1 VSPPS
6 TYAAGSVPAAQIAT
20 LVHEGFETF
29 YAEFMRL
36 TRAARGCFDRG
47 EHLAVQEHQKARIDL
62 YQRYVSRTLAS
73 LTSIPRR
80 RPQDLALWKQAHVEY
95 ARQVGAR
102 VDVEVAETFFNAIT
116 RKVFHTV
123 GVEPEIEFLGDDP
136 TRLPAPDVPGL
147 MRRLPFDAD
156 LPRLMA
162 AILRLP
168 RPALRLRDPEGDA
181 AWLAKRFAKQ
191 CPLLQDGGRFDHVEV
206 CRPLFF
212 RPKEGYVVGRV
223 VRGDRVCPLVIPVQP
238 RPDGMV
244 VDGALLT
251 EAAVMPVFSSTR
263 SYLFVD
269 VRKPSSLVAFLGSIL
284 PQLSPSELYIAI
296 AHHRHGKSLIYREL
310 VEHLQRTDD
319 PLVIAPGI
327 RGLVMTVFTMASYRI
342 VFKLIRDA
350 PAKVGM
356 TREHVRESYRD
367 VFRGQRVGR
376 LADTQEFEF
385 LAFDR
390 ARFDPECLRELLE
403 KAPSLVRVEGSRV
416 VIEHLY
422 IEEKM
427 TPLDLYLASAAE
439 PEAEQALLD
448 YGTAIKELAAHN
460 IFAGDLLWKNFG
472 VDRHGRLVLYDY
484 DEIRPLL
491 DCSFRSIPPAR
502 SWEEELS
509 DQPYWAVRDNDV
521 FPEEWLPFVAPRRPK
536 AVREA
541 FIGAHADLFDPA
553 FWRGVQDD
561 LVAGRVR
568 VSLPY
573 RPRLP
578 ASASASDWPRPSVTV
593 RDWVRSSPLPGV
605 DEGTG

>member
-1 VSPPS
+1 MPV
-6 TYAAGSVPAAQIAT
+6 QIAT

-36 TRAARGCFDRG
+36 TRAARLHFDQG

-62 YQRYVSRTLAS
+62 YQRYVARTLAS
-73 LTSIPRR
+73 LSSITRQHPA
-80 RPQDLALWKQAHVEY
+80 DLGLWKRAHVEY
-95 ARQVGAR
+95 ARQVASR

-123 GVEPEIEFLGDDP
+123 GVEPEIEFLGDEPRMLP
-136 TRLPAPDVPGL
+136 TPEVPGL
-147 MRRLPFDAD
+147 MRRLPFDGD
-156 LPRLMA
+156 LPGLMA
-162 AILRLP
+162 AVLRHP
-168 RPALRLRDPEGDA
+168 RPALRFIDLPGDA
-181 AWLAKRFAKQ
+181 AWLAERFAAE
-191 CPLLQDGGRFDHVEV
+191 CPFVRDGGGFDHVEV

-223 VRGDRVCPLVIPVQP
+223 VRGERACPLVIPVQP
-238 RPDGMV
+238 RHEGMV
-244 VDGALLT
+244 VDGALFT

-269 VRKPSSLVAFLGSIL
+269 VRKPAALVAFLGSIL
-284 PQLSPSELYIAI
+284 PQLGPSELYIAI

-310 VEHLQRTDD
+310 VDHLRSTDD

-327 RGLVMTVFTMASYRI
+327 RGLVMTVFTMESYRN

-350 PAKVGM
+350 PAKAGM
-356 TREHVRESYRD
+356 TRAHVVESYRD

-376 LADTQEFEF
+376 LADTQQFEF

-390 ARFDPECLRELLE
+390 ARFDPACLRELQE
-403 KAPSLVRVEGSRV
+403 KAPSIVRVAGDRV

-427 TPLDLYLASAAE
+427 TPLDLHLAAAG
-439 PEAEQALLD
+439 PDAAARALLD

-491 DCSFRSIPPAR
+491 DCDFRPIPAAK

-509 DQPYWAVRDNDV
+509 DQPYYTVREHDV
-521 FPEEWLPFVAPRRPK
+521 FPEEWVPFIAPRRPP
-536 AVREA
+536 ALREA
-541 FIGAHADLFDPA
+541 FMRTHADLFDPEY
-553 FWRGVQDD
+553 WRGVQED

-568 VSLPY
+568 VNLPY
-573 RPRLP
+573 ASRSL
-578 ASASASDWPRPSVTV
+578 ASAGA
-593 RDWVRSSPLPGV
+593 G
-605 DEGTG
+605 EAGEAGG

>member
-1 VSPPS
+1 
-6 TYAAGSVPAAQIAT
+6 VPAAQIAT

-36 TRAARGCFDRG
+36 TRAARLHFVQG

-62 YQRYVSRTLAS
+62 YQRYVQRTLAALS
-73 LTSIPRR
+73 SITRR
-80 RPQDLALWKQAHVEY
+80 RPQELAPWKQAHVEY
-95 ARQVGAR
+95 ARQVASR
-102 VDVEVAETFFNAIT
+102 PDVEVAETFFNAIT
-116 RKVFHTV
+116 RKLFHTR
-123 GVEPEIEFLGDDP
+123 GVEPEIEFLGEDRP
-136 TRLPAPDVPGL
+136 RLPTPETPGL

-156 LPRLMA
+156 LPRLMT
-162 AILRLP
+162 AILRHP
-168 RPALRLRDPEGDA
+168 RPALRWRDERADA
-181 AWLAKRFAKQ
+181 AWLARSMEQ
-191 CPLLQDGGRFDHVEV
+191 RCPLLRDGGGFDHVEV
-206 CRPLFF
+206 LRPLFF
-212 RPKEGYVVGRV
+212 RPKEGYVVARI
-223 VRGDRVCPLVIPVQP
+223 VRGSRVCPLVIPVQP

-244 VDGALLT
+244 VDGVLCT
-251 EAAVMPVFSSTR
+251 EDAVMPVFSSTR

-269 VRKPSSLVAFLGSIL
+269 VRKPSALVAFLGSVL

-310 VEHLQRTDD
+310 VEHLRSTDD

-327 RGLVMTVFTMASYRI
+327 RGLVMTVFTMASYRN

-350 PAKVGM
+350 PAKAGT
-356 TREHVRESYRD
+356 TRAQVRESYRD

-385 LAFDR
+385 LAFER
-390 ARFDPECLRELLE
+390 ARFDPACLRELQD
-403 KAPSLVRVEGSRV
+403 KAPSLVRVEGERV

-427 TPLDLYLASAAE
+427 TPLDLYLAAAA
-439 PEAEQALLD
+439 PGAATAALLD
-448 YGTAIKELAAHN
+448 YGAAIKELAAHN

-491 DCSFRSIPPAR
+491 DCSFRPIPAAR

-509 DQPYWAVRDNDV
+509 DQPYWPVRDNDV
-521 FPEEWLPFVAPRRPK
+521 FPEEWLPFVAPRRPV
-536 AVREA
+536 ALREA
-541 FIGAHADLFDPA
+541 FMRAHAELFDPA
-553 FWRGVQDD
+553 FWRGVQED
-561 LVAGRVR
+561 LVGGLVR

-573 RPRLP
+573 RPRWP
-578 ASASASDWPRPSVTV
+578 APA
-593 RDWVRSSPLPGV
+593 GV
-605 DEGTG
+605 GG

>member
-1 VSPPS
+1 MIP
-6 TYAAGSVPAAQIAT
+6 SVPTQIAT

-36 TRAARGCFDRG
+36 TRAARACFDQG

-73 LTSIPRR
+73 LASLTRQ

-95 ARQVGAR
+95 AEQVASR

-136 TRLPAPDVPGL
+136 ARLPARDVPGL

-156 LPRLMA
+156 LPRLMSA
-162 AILRLP
+162 VLHHP
-168 RPALRLRDPEGDA
+168 RPALRWLDAEGDA
-181 AWLAKRFAKQ
+181 AWLAERFAEE
-191 CPLLQDGGRFDHVEV
+191 CPLLRDGGGFDHVEV

-212 RPKEGYVVGRV
+212 RPKEGYIVGRV
-223 VRGDRVCPLVIPVQP
+223 TRAGHVCPLVIPVQP
-238 RPDGMV
+238 HHEGMV
-244 VDGALLT
+244 VDGALFT

-269 VRKPSSLVAFLGSIL
+269 VRKPSALVAFLGSIL
-284 PQLSPSELYIAI
+284 PQLSRSELYIAI

-319 PLVIAPGI
+319 PLMIAPGI
-327 RGLVMTVFTMASYRI
+327 RGLVMTVFTMASYRN

-390 ARFDPECLRELLE
+390 ARFDPACLRELLE
-403 KAPSLVRVEGSRV
+403 KAPSLVRVEGERV

-427 TPLDLYLASAAE
+427 TPLDVYLADADPLASE
-439 PEAEQALLD
+439 RALHD

-491 DCSFRSIPPAR
+491 DCSFRSIPVAK

-509 DQPYWAVRDNDV
+509 GKPYWAVRDNDV
-521 FPEEWLPFVAPRRPK
+521 FPEEWVPFVAPPRPP
-536 AVREA
+536 ALREA
-541 FIGAHADLFDPA
+541 FMAAHADLFDPA
-553 FWRGVQDD
+553 FWRGVQED

-573 RPRLP
+573 RSRTPT
-578 ASASASDWPRPSVTV
+578 A
-593 RDWVRSSPLPGV
+593 
-605 DEGTG
+605 

>member
-1 VSPPS
+1 MP
-6 TYAAGSVPAAQIAT
+6 TQIAT

-36 TRAARGCFDRG
+36 TRAARACFDQG

-73 LTSIPRR
+73 LSSLTRQ
-80 RPQDLALWKQAHVEY
+80 RPQDLALWKQAHVAY
-95 ARQVGAR
+95 ADQVAAR

-136 TRLPAPDVPGL
+136 ARLPAPDVPGL

-156 LPRLMA
+156 LPRLMS
-162 AILRLP
+162 AILHHP
-168 RPALRLRDPEGDA
+168 RPALRWLDAEGDA
-181 AWLAKRFAKQ
+181 AWLARRFAEE
-191 CPLLQDGGRFDHVEV
+191 CPLLRDGGGFDHVEV
-206 CRPLFF
+206 LRPLFF

-223 VRGDRVCPLVIPVQP
+223 TRGSTVCPLVIPVQP
-238 RPDGMV
+238 RHDGMV

-269 VRKPSSLVAFLGSIL
+269 VRKPSALVAFLGSIL
-284 PQLSPSELYIAI
+284 PQLSRSELYIAI
-296 AHHRHGKSLIYREL
+296 AHHRHGKTLIYREL
-310 VEHLQRTDD
+310 VEHLGRTED
-319 PLVIAPGI
+319 PMIIAPGI
-327 RGLVMTVFTMASYRI
+327 RGLVMTVFTMASYRN

-350 PAKVGM
+350 PAKAGM
-356 TREHVRESYRD
+356 TRAHVRESYRD

-390 ARFDPECLRELLE
+390 ARFDPACLRELLE
-403 KAPSLVRVEGSRV
+403 KAPSLVRVEGERV

-427 TPLDLYLASAAE
+427 TPLDVYLADASPAAAE
-439 PEAEQALLD
+439 RALHD

-491 DCSFRSIPPAR
+491 DCSFRSIPAAK

-509 DQPYWAVRDNDV
+509 AKPYWTVRDNDV
-521 FPEEWLPFVAPRRPK
+521 FPEEWVPFVVPRSP
-536 AVREA
+536 ALREA
-541 FIGAHADLFDPA
+541 FMAAHADLFDPA
-553 FWRGVQDD
+553 FWRGVQED

-573 RPRLP
+573 SSRTP
-578 ASASASDWPRPSVTV
+578 A
-593 RDWVRSSPLPGV
+593 G
-605 DEGTG
+605 

>member
-1 VSPPS
+1 MSP
-6 TYAAGSVPAAQIAT
+6 TAVPTQIAT

-36 TRAARGCFDRG
+36 TRAARAFFDQG

-73 LTSIPRR
+73 LASVMRT

-95 ARQVGAR
+95 ADQVASR
-102 VDVEVAETFFNAIT
+102 ADVEVAETFFNAIT

-123 GVEPEIEFLGDDP
+123 GVEPEIEFLGEDP
-136 TRLPAPDVPGL
+136 ARLPAPDVPGL
-147 MRRLPFDAD
+147 IRRLPFDAD
-156 LPRLMA
+156 LPRLMSA
-162 AILRLP
+162 VLHHP
-168 RPALRLRDPEGDA
+168 RPALRWLDAEGDA
-181 AWLAKRFAKQ
+181 AWLARRFAEE
-191 CPLLQDGGRFDHVEV
+191 CPLLRDGGRFDHVEV

-212 RPKEGYVVGRV
+212 RPKEGYIVGRV
-223 VRGDRVCPLVIPVQP
+223 TRAGAVCPLVIPVQP
-238 RPDGMV
+238 HHDGMV

-251 EAAVMPVFSSTR
+251 ETAVMPVFSSTR

-269 VRKPSSLVAFLGSIL
+269 VRKPSALVAFLGSIL

-310 VEHLQRTDD
+310 VEHLSRTDD
-319 PLVIAPGI
+319 PLMIAPGI
-327 RGLVMTVFTMASYRI
+327 RGLVMTVFTMASYRN

-390 ARFDPECLRELLE
+390 ARFDPACLHELLE
-403 KAPSLVRVEGSRV
+403 KAPSLVRVEGPRV

-427 TPLDLYLASAAE
+427 TPLDVYLADADPLASE
-439 PEAEQALLD
+439 RALHD

-491 DCSFRSIPPAR
+491 DCSFRSIPAAR

-509 DQPYWAVRDNDV
+509 GKPYWAVRDNDV
-521 FPEEWLPFVAPRRPK
+521 FPEEWVPFVAPPPADAMRRGRQDEPP
-536 AVREA
+536 ALREA
-541 FIGAHADLFDPA
+541 FMAAHADLFDPA
-553 FWRGVQDD
+553 FWRGVQED

-573 RPRLP
+573 RSRTP
-578 ASASASDWPRPSVTV
+578 
-593 RDWVRSSPLPGV
+593 
-605 DEGTG
+605 TG